1 MAVVKPFRGLRYN
14 LDRVSDLSAV
24 ITPPYDVISTAEQLR
39 YYKINPH
46 NVIRL
51 DYGID
56 EPEDTTDNNKYTRA
70 AGYVKQWID
79 EGILVRET
87 RPALYLIKHRFTQN
101 DRVYN
106 RLSLMA
112 SVKLENLNTGCIRP
126 HEKTMSKPK
135 EDRMNLLKAC
145 NVNFSPIMV
154 LCRYKPEGFES
165 LFADFIKK
173 PASQAVDKDGVEFAM
188 WTITDKATIAKVSK
202 LLADKMLYIADGH
215 HRYETALNYSL
226 DRHAASPSDGDDAP
240 YTYVMMTITPAED
253 PNLLMLPTHRMI
265 HGLKQT
271 TLDSLKGKLAE
282 YFDAETLAPLSDP
295 TTSLKQWLSTL
306 QKNRATC
313 FGLYGLDGEKF
324 CILRAKKG
332 VNLKVDSEAGDDAVS
347 SLDVA
352 ILHRLILRRILKID
366 NAKLEEECLEYT
378 RDGVEAIKR
387 VNKGDHQ
394 ISFLLNPTPISG
406 MLAVADAKLRM
417 PQKST
422 YFYPKTPTG
431 LVMNPLWD
439 E

>member
-14 LDRVSDLSAV
+14 LNRVSDLSAV
-24 ITPPYDVISTAEQLR
+24 ITPPYDVISPAEQLR
-39 YYKINPH
+39 YHKINPY
-46 NVIRL
+46 NVARL
-51 DYGID
+51 DFGLD
-56 EPEDTTDNNKYTRA
+56 EPKDTSSNNKYTRA
-70 AGYVKQWID
+70 ADYVKQWLD
-79 EGILVRET
+79 EGILVREE
-87 RPALYLIKHRFTQN
+87 RPALYLVKHRFTYN

-106 RLSLMA
+106 RFSLMA
-112 SVKLENLNTGCIRP
+112 KVKIEDLSTGCIRP
-126 HEKTMSKPK
+126 HEKTMSKPR
-135 EDRMNLLKAC
+135 EDRMRLLKTC

-154 LCRYKPEGFES
+154 LFRHKSEGFES
-165 LFADFIKK
+165 LFADTIKK
-173 PASQAVDKDGVEFAM
+173 PAPQAVDKDGVGFAM
-188 WTITDKATIAKVSK
+188 WTITDKAAIAKVSK
-202 LLADKMLYIADGH
+202 LLSDKMLYIADGH

-226 DRHAASPSDGDDAP
+226 ERRAANPSDGDEAP
-240 YTYVMMTITPAED
+240 YNYVMMTITPAED

-265 HGLKQT
+265 RGLKQN
-271 TLDSLKGKLAE
+271 TLDSLKGKIAE
-282 YFDAETLAPLSDP
+282 HFDMETLPPLSD
-295 TTSLKQWLSTL
+295 TAASLKQWISTL

-313 FGLYGLDGEKF
+313 FGLYGLDGKKL
-324 CILRAKKG
+324 CILKAKKG
-332 VNLKVDSEAGDDAVS
+332 VNIKVDCEDGDNAVS

-378 RDGVEAIKR
+378 RDGVEAINR

-394 ISFLLNPTPISG
+394 IAFFLNPTPISG

-439 E
+439 D